1 MIIDLN
7 KKTVQELRQRC
18 RELLDEGILD
28 ATRTEISRARK
39 AELIEWIEF
48 YDDEDELE
56 NESGL
61 EHQIIAAKP
70 RSAIE
75 SYPVEND
82 FNSANPSTSEEE
94 TPLEPDHPE
103 AIEEISKSA
112 SKDAVREVLML
123 ILIGLVTLAI
133 AIGLGIYLSLIHI

>member
-28 ATRTEISRARK
+28 ATRTEISRAKK

-48 YDDEDELE
+48 YDDDEDDLE

-61 EHQIIAAKP
+61 EHQIIAAKL

-75 SYPVEND
+75 SYPTEND
-82 FNSANPSTSEEE
+82 FKSADPSTSEEE
-94 TPLEPDHPE
+94 TPLEPDNPE
-103 AIEEISKSA
+103 ATEEISKSA

-123 ILIGLVTLAI
+123 ILVGLVTLAI
-133 AIGLGIYLSLIHI
+133 AIGLGIYFR

>member
-1 MIIDLN
+1 M
-7 KKTVQELRQRC
+7 
-18 RELLDEGILD
+18 
-28 ATRTEISRARK
+28 
-39 AELIEWIEF
+39 
-48 YDDEDELE
+48 
-56 NESGL
+56 

-103 AIEEISKSA
+103 ATEEISKST

-123 ILIGLVTLAI
+123 ILVGLVTLAI
-133 AIGLGIYLSLIHI
+133 AIGLGIYFR

>member
-28 ATRTEISRARK
+28 ATRTEISKAKK

-48 YDDEDELE
+48 YDDDDLE
-56 NESGL
+56 KESGL
-61 EHQIIAAKP
+61 EHQIIVAKP
-70 RSAIE
+70 QPAIE
-75 SYPVEND
+75 SYQTEND
-82 FNSANPSTSEEE
+82 FISEDHSTSEEE
-94 TPLEPDHPE
+94 TPWEPDNPE
-103 AIEEISKSA
+103 ATGEISKSA

-123 ILIGLVTLAI
+123 ILVGLVTLAI
-133 AIGLGIYLSLIHI
+133 AIGLGIYFR

>member
-7 KKTVQELRQRC
+7 KKTVQELRHRC

-48 YDDEDELE
+48 YDDDEDDLE
-56 NESGL
+56 NESGF

-70 RSAIE
+70 RTAIE
-75 SYPVEND
+75 SYPTEND
-82 FNSANPSTSEEE
+82 FNSATTSTSEEE
-94 TPLEPDHPE
+94 TALEPNNPE
-103 AIEEISKSA
+103 ATEEISKSA

-123 ILIGLVTLAI
+123 ILVGLLTLAI
-133 AIGLGIYLSLIHI
+133 AIGLGIYFR

>member
-28 ATRTEISRARK
+28 ATRTEISRAKK

-48 YDDEDELE
+48 YDDDEDDLE

-61 EHQIIAAKP
+61 EHQIIAAKL
-70 RSAIE
+70 RTAIE
-75 SYPVEND
+75 SYPTEND

-94 TPLEPDHPE
+94 TPLEPDNPE
-103 AIEEISKSA
+103 ATEEISKSA

-123 ILIGLVTLAI
+123 ILVGLVTLAI
-133 AIGLGIYLSLIHI
+133 AIGLGIYFR

>member
-48 YDDEDELE
+48 YDDDEDDLE

-61 EHQIIAAKP
+61 EHQIIAAKL
-70 RSAIE
+70 RTAIE
-75 SYPVEND
+75 SYPTEND

-94 TPLEPDHPE
+94 TPLEPDNPE
-103 AIEEISKSA
+103 ATEEISKSA

-123 ILIGLVTLAI
+123 ILVGLVTLAI
-133 AIGLGIYLSLIHI
+133 AIGLGIYFR

>member
-48 YDDEDELE
+48 YDDDDDLE

-75 SYPVEND
+75 SYQTEED
-82 FNSANPSTSEEE
+82 FYLANPSTSEEE
-94 TPLEPDHPE
+94 TPLEPDNPK
-103 AIEEISKSA
+103 ATEEISKSA

-123 ILIGLVTLAI
+123 ILVGLVTLAI
-133 AIGLGIYLSLIHI
+133 AIGLGIYFR

>member
-28 ATRTEISRARK
+28 ATRTEISRAKK

-48 YDDEDELE
+48 YDDDEDDLE

-61 EHQIIAAKP
+61 QHQIIAAKP
-70 RSAIE
+70 RTAIE
-75 SYPVEND
+75 SYPTEDD
-82 FNSANPSTSEEE
+82 FISADHSTSEEE
-94 TPLEPDHPE
+94 TPLEPDNPE
-103 AIEEISKSA
+103 ATEDDGSCEYPEDLGWCDCDWNIEDCLGECGG
-112 SKDAVREVLML
+112 DAIVD
-123 ILIGLVTLAI
+123 
-133 AIGLGIYLSLIHI
+133 

>member
-28 ATRTEISRARK
+28 ASRTEISRARK

-48 YDDEDELE
+48 YDDDEDDLE

-70 RSAIE
+70 RTAIE
-75 SYPVEND
+75 SYPTEND
-82 FNSANPSTSEEE
+82 FNSANHSTIEEE
-94 TPLEPDHPE
+94 TPLEPDE
-103 AIEEISKSA
+103 ATEEISKSA

-123 ILIGLVTLAI
+123 ILVGLVTLAI
-133 AIGLGIYLSLIHI
+133 AIGLGIYFR

>member
-7 KKTVQELRQRC
+7 KKTVQELRHRC

-70 RSAIE
+70 RTAIE
-75 SYPVEND
+75 SYPTKND
-82 FNSANPSTSEEE
+82 FNSANHSTSEEE
-94 TPLEPDHPE
+94 TPLEPDNPE
-103 AIEEISKSA
+103 ATEEISKSA

-123 ILIGLVTLAI
+123 ILVGLLTLAI
-133 AIGLGIYLSLIHI
+133 AIGLGIYFR

>member
-28 ATRTEISRARK
+28 ATRTEISRAKK

-48 YDDEDELE
+48 YDDDEDDLE

-70 RSAIE
+70 RTAIE
-75 SYPVEND
+75 SYPTEDD
-82 FNSANPSTSEEE
+82 FNSAEHSTSEEE
-94 TPLEPDHPE
+94 TPLESDNPE
-103 AIEEISKSA
+103 AIEDISKSIKKIV
-112 SKDAVREVLML
+112 S
-123 ILIGLVTLAI
+123 
-133 AIGLGIYLSLIHI
+133 

>member
-1 MIIDLN
+1 MSIDLN

-28 ATRTEISRARK
+28 ATRTEISRAKK

-48 YDDEDELE
+48 YDDDEDDLE

-70 RSAIE
+70 RTAIE
-75 SYPVEND
+75 SYPTEND
-82 FNSANPSTSEEE
+82 FKSVNPSTSEEE
-94 TPLEPDHPE
+94 TPLEPDNPE
-103 AIEEISKSA
+103 ATEEISKSA

-123 ILIGLVTLAI
+123 ILVGFVTLAI
-133 AIGLGIYLSLIHI
+133 AIGLGIYFR

>member
-7 KKTVQELRQRC
+7 KKTVQELRHRC

-28 ATRTEISRARK
+28 ATKTEISRAKK

-48 YDDEDELE
+48 YDDDEDDLE

-70 RSAIE
+70 RTAIE
-75 SYPVEND
+75 SYTTEND

-94 TPLEPDHPE
+94 TSLEPDHPE
-103 AIEEISKSA
+103 ATEEISKSA

-123 ILIGLVTLAI
+123 ILVGLVTLAI
-133 AIGLGIYLSLIHI
+133 AIGLGIYFR

>member
-28 ATRTEISRARK
+28 ATRTEISRAKK

-48 YDDEDELE
+48 YDDDEDDLE

-61 EHQIIAAKP
+61 EHQIIAAKL
-70 RSAIE
+70 RTAIE
-75 SYPVEND
+75 SYPTEND

-94 TPLEPDHPE
+94 TPLEPDNPE
-103 AIEEISKSA
+103 ATEEISKSA

-123 ILIGLVTLAI
+123 ILVGLVTLAI
-133 AIGLGIYLSLIHI
+133 AIGLGIYFQ

>member
-48 YDDEDELE
+48 YDDDEDDLE

-70 RSAIE
+70 RTAIE
-75 SYPVEND
+75 SYPTKND
-82 FNSANPSTSEEE
+82 FNSANHSTSEEE
-94 TPLEPDHPE
+94 TPLEPDE

-123 ILIGLVTLAI
+123 ILVGLVTLAI
-133 AIGLGIYLSLIHI
+133 AIGLGIYFR

>member
-48 YDDEDELE
+48 YDDDEDDLE

-61 EHQIIAAKP
+61 EHQIIAVKP
-70 RSAIE
+70 RMAIE
-75 SYPVEND
+75 SYPTEED
-82 FNSANPSTSEEE
+82 FISEDHSTSEEE
-94 TPLEPDHPE
+94 TPLEPDNPE
-103 AIEEISKSA
+103 ATEEISKSA

-123 ILIGLVTLAI
+123 ILVGLVTLAI
-133 AIGLGIYLSLIHI
+133 AIGLGIYFR

>member
-48 YDDEDELE
+48 YDDDEDDLE

-75 SYPVEND
+75 SYPTEND
-82 FNSANPSTSEEE
+82 FNSADPSTSEEE
-94 TPLEPDHPE
+94 TPLEPDNLE
-103 AIEEISKSA
+103 ATEEINKSA

-123 ILIGLVTLAI
+123 ILVGFVTLAI
-133 AIGLGIYLSLIHI
+133 AIGLGIYFQ

>member
-7 KKTVQELRQRC
+7 KKTVQELRHRC

-28 ATRTEISRARK
+28 ATRTEISRAKK

-48 YDDEDELE
+48 YDDDEDDLE
-56 NESGL
+56 KESGL
-61 EHQIIAAKP
+61 EHQIIAEKP

-75 SYPVEND
+75 SYPTKND
-82 FNSANPSTSEEE
+82 FNSATPSTSEEE
-94 TPLEPDHPE
+94 TPLEPDNPE
-103 AIEEISKSA
+103 ATEEISKSA

-123 ILIGLVTLAI
+123 ILVGLVTLAI
-133 AIGLGIYLSLIHI
+133 AIGLGIYFR

>member
-7 KKTVQELRQRC
+7 KKTVQELRHRC

-28 ATRTEISRARK
+28 ATKTEISRAKK

-48 YDDEDELE
+48 YDDDEDDLE

-70 RSAIE
+70 RTAIE
-75 SYPVEND
+75 SYTTEND

-94 TPLEPDHPE
+94 TSLEPDHPE
-103 AIEEISKSA
+103 ATEEISKSA

-123 ILIGLVTLAI
+123 ILVGIVTLAI
-133 AIGLGIYLSLIHI
+133 AIGLGIYFR

>member
-28 ATRTEISRARK
+28 ATRTEISMAKK

-48 YDDEDELE
+48 YDDDENDLE

-61 EHQIIAAKP
+61 EHQIIVAKP
-70 RSAIE
+70 QTAIE
-75 SYPVEND
+75 SYPTEND
-82 FNSANPSTSEEE
+82 FNTANPSTSEEE
-94 TPLEPDHPE
+94 TALEPNNPE
-103 AIEEISKSA
+103 ATEEISKSA

-123 ILIGLVTLAI
+123 ILVGLVTLAI
-133 AIGLGIYLSLIHI
+133 AIGLGIYFR

>member
-7 KKTVQELRQRC
+7 KKTVQELRHRC

-28 ATRTEISRARK
+28 ATRTEISRAKK

-48 YDDEDELE
+48 YDDDEDDLE

-61 EHQIIAAKP
+61 QHQIIAAKP
-70 RSAIE
+70 RTAIE
-75 SYPVEND
+75 SYPTEND
-82 FNSANPSTSEEE
+82 FNSADPSTSEEE
-94 TPLEPDHPE
+94 TPLEPDNLE
-103 AIEEISKSA
+103 ATEEINKSA

-123 ILIGLVTLAI
+123 ILVGFVTLAI
-133 AIGLGIYLSLIHI
+133 AIGLGIYFQ

>member
-28 ATRTEISRARK
+28 ANRTEISRARK

-48 YDDEDELE
+48 YDDDEDDLE

-70 RSAIE
+70 PTAIE
-75 SYPVEND
+75 SYPTEND

-94 TPLEPDHPE
+94 TPLEPDNPE
-103 AIEEISKSA
+103 ATEEISKSA

-123 ILIGLVTLAI
+123 ILVGLVTLAI
-133 AIGLGIYLSLIHI
+133 AIGLGIYFR

>member
-28 ATRTEISRARK
+28 ASRTEISSAKK

-48 YDDEDELE
+48 YDDDEDELE

-75 SYPVEND
+75 SYPTEED
-82 FNSANPSTSEEE
+82 FNSADPSSEEE
-94 TPLEPDHPE
+94 IPLDPDNPK

-123 ILIGLVTLAI
+123 ILVGLLTVAI
-133 AIGLGIYLSLIHI
+133 AIGLGIYFR

>member
-48 YDDEDELE
+48 YDDDEDDLE

-61 EHQIIAAKP
+61 EHQIIAAKL
-70 RSAIE
+70 RTAIE
-75 SYPVEND
+75 SYPTEND

-94 TPLEPDHPE
+94 TPLEPDNPE
-103 AIEEISKSA
+103 ATEEIIRSA

-123 ILIGLVTLAI
+123 ILVGLVTLAI
-133 AIGLGIYLSLIHI
+133 AIGLGIYFQ

>member
-28 ATRTEISRARK
+28 ASRTEISRTKK

-48 YDDEDELE
+48 YDDDDLE
-56 NESGL
+56 KESGL
-61 EHQIIAAKP
+61 EHQIIVAKP
-70 RSAIE
+70 RTAIE
-75 SYPVEND
+75 SYPTEND
-82 FNSANPSTSEEE
+82 FNSATPSTSEEE
-94 TPLEPDHPE
+94 TPLEPNNPE
-103 AIEEISKSA
+103 ATGEISKSA

-123 ILIGLVTLAI
+123 ILVGLVTLAI
-133 AIGLGIYLSLIHI
+133 AIGLGIYFR

>member
-28 ATRTEISRARK
+28 ATRTEISRAKK

-48 YDDEDELE
+48 YDDDEDDLE

-61 EHQIIAAKP
+61 QHQIIAAKP
-70 RSAIE
+70 RTAIE
-75 SYPVEND
+75 SYPTEND

-94 TPLEPDHPE
+94 TALEPDHPE
-103 AIEEISKSA
+103 ATEIGRA
-112 SKDAVREVLML
+112 HV
-123 ILIGLVTLAI
+123 
-133 AIGLGIYLSLIHI
+133 

>member
-28 ATRTEISRARK
+28 ATRTEISRAKK

-48 YDDEDELE
+48 YDDDEDDLE

-70 RSAIE
+70 RTAIE
-75 SYPVEND
+75 SYPTEND
-82 FNSANPSTSEEE
+82 FNSANHSTIEEE
-94 TPLEPDHPE
+94 APLEPDHPE
-103 AIEEISKSA
+103 ATEEISKSA

-123 ILIGLVTLAI
+123 ILVGLLTLAI
-133 AIGLGIYLSLIHI
+133 AIGLGIYFR

>member
-7 KKTVQELRQRC
+7 KKTVEELRHRC

-28 ATRTEISRARK
+28 ATRTEISRAKK

-48 YDDEDELE
+48 YDDDEDDLE

-61 EHQIIAAKP
+61 EHQIIASKP
-70 RSAIE
+70 RTAIE
-75 SYPVEND
+75 RYPTEND
-82 FNSANPSTSEEE
+82 FNSANRSTREEE
-94 TPLEPDHPE
+94 PPLEPDNPE
-103 AIEEISKSA
+103 ATEEISKSA

-123 ILIGLVTLAI
+123 ILVGLVTLAI
-133 AIGLGIYLSLIHI
+133 AIGLGIYFQ

>member
-28 ATRTEISRARK
+28 ATRTEISRAKK

-48 YDDEDELE
+48 YDDDEDDLE
-56 NESGL
+56 DESGL
-61 EHQIIAAKP
+61 EHQIIAAKH
-70 RSAIE
+70 RTAIE
-75 SYPVEND
+75 SYPTEDD
-82 FNSANPSTSEEE
+82 FNSANSSFSEEE
-94 TPLEPDHPE
+94 TPLEPDNPQ
-103 AIEEISKSA
+103 ATEEIRKSV

-123 ILIGLVTLAI
+123 ILVGLVTLAI
-133 AIGLGIYLSLIHI
+133 AIGLGIYFR

>member
-28 ATRTEISRARK
+28 ATRTEISRSRK

-48 YDDEDELE
+48 YDDDDDLED
-56 NESGL
+56 ESGL

-75 SYPVEND
+75 SYPTKND
-82 FNSANPSTSEEE
+82 FNSATLSTSEEE
-94 TPLEPDHPE
+94 TPLEPDNPE
-103 AIEEISKSA
+103 ATEEISKSA

-123 ILIGLVTLAI
+123 ILVGFVTLAI
-133 AIGLGIYLSLIHI
+133 AIGLGIYFR

>member
-7 KKTVQELRQRC
+7 KKTVQELRQSC

-48 YDDEDELE
+48 YDDDEDDLE
-56 NESGL
+56 NVSGL

-70 RSAIE
+70 QTAIE
-75 SYPVEND
+75 SYPTEND
-82 FNSANPSTSEEE
+82 FNSATPSTSEEE
-94 TPLEPDHPE
+94 TPLEHDNYE
-103 AIEEISKSA
+103 ATEEISKSA
-112 SKDAVREVLML
+112 NKDAVREVLML
-123 ILIGLVTLAI
+123 ILVGLVTLAI
-133 AIGLGIYLSLIHI
+133 AIGFGIYFR

>member
-7 KKTVQELRQRC
+7 KLTVQELRQRC

-28 ATRTEISRARK
+28 ATRTEISRAKK

-48 YDDEDELE
+48 YDDDEDDLE

-61 EHQIIAAKP
+61 QHQIIAAKP
-70 RSAIE
+70 RSTIE
-75 SYPVEND
+75 SYPTKND
-82 FNSANPSTSEEE
+82 INSANPSTSEEE
-94 TPLEPDHPE
+94 IPLESDNPE
-103 AIEEISKSA
+103 ATEEISKSA

-123 ILIGLVTLAI
+123 ILVGLVTLAI
-133 AIGLGIYLSLIHI
+133 AIGLGIYFR

>member
-28 ATRTEISRARK
+28 ATRTEISRAKK

-48 YDDEDELE
+48 YDDDEDDLE

-61 EHQIIAAKP
+61 QHQTIAAKP
-70 RSAIE
+70 RTAIE
-75 SYPVEND
+75 SYPTENN
-82 FNSANPSTSEEE
+82 FNSADPSTSEEE
-94 TPLEPDHPE
+94 TPLEPDHSE
-103 AIEEISKSA
+103 ATGEISKSA
-112 SKDAVREVLML
+112 SKDAIREVLML
-123 ILIGLVTLAI
+123 ILVGLFTLAI
-133 AIGLGIYLSLIHI
+133 AIGLGIYFR